1 MKYCVECGS
10 EYQDH
15 VTECAD
21 CPGSQLVDA
30 AQMRQRGLPLPQE
43 RDTREF
49 LRVATAEDPLTAED
63 YVRTLEAGNIPVF
76 SRPRRAGTVDVLT
89 TGNPH
94 PWWEIL
100 VPEEHVARATELVA
114 QEQARLEATSSEA
127 EKAAEEEELEMEA
140 AAAATSTSVP

>member
-30 AQMRQRGLPLPQE
+30 AEMRRRGLPLPHE

-49 LRVATAEDPLTAED
+49 VRVGTAEDPLTSEEF
-63 YVRTLEAGNIPVF
+63 VRVLEAEQIPVF
-76 SRPRRAGTVDVLT
+76 SRPRRGGTVDVLT
-89 TGNPH
+89 TGVSH

-100 VPEEHVARATELVA
+100 VPDEHAARATELLAEAKVKLDSTSAEAA
-114 QEQARLEATSSEA
+114 Q
-127 EKAAEEEELEMEA
+127 AAEDEERETEQQGA
-140 AAAATSTSVP
+140 PGTPS

>member
-1 MKYCVECGS
+1 MKYCAECGS

-30 AQMRQRGLPLPQE
+30 ETMRQRGLPLPHE

-49 LRVATAEDPLTAED
+49 IRVGTAEDPLTAED
-63 YVRTLEAGNIPVF
+63 FVRMLEAEHIPVF
-76 SRPRRAGTVDVLT
+76 SRPRRAGTVDMLT
-89 TGNPH
+89 TGNPL

-100 VPEEHVARATELVA
+100 VPEEHVARATELLAREKA
-114 QEQARLEATSSEA
+114 QLDATADEAA
-127 EKAAEEEELEMEA
+127 QAAEEEELEGEA
-140 AAAATSTSVP
+140 ASAASTPS

>member
-30 AQMRQRGLPLPQE
+30 AEMRRRGLPLPHE

-49 LRVATAEDPLTAED
+49 VRVGTAEDPLTSEEF
-63 YVRTLEAGNIPVF
+63 VRVLEIEHIPVF
-76 SRPRRAGTVDVLT
+76 SRPRRGGTVDVLT
-89 TGNPH
+89 TGASL

-100 VPEEHVARATELVA
+100 VPEEHAARATELLA
-114 QEQARLEATSSEA
+114 QAKAKLDSTAAEAAR
-127 EKAAEEEELEMEA
+127 AAEEEELETEQPG
-140 AAAATSTSVP
+140 ATGTPS

>member
-10 EYQDH
+10 EYQDK

-30 AQMRQRGLPLPQE
+30 ATMRERGLPLPHE

-49 LRVATAEDPLTAED
+49 IRVGTAEDPLTAED
-63 YVRTLEAGNIPVF
+63 YVRMLESEHIPVF
-76 SRPRRAGTVDVLT
+76 SRPRRGGTVDVLT
-89 TGNPH
+89 TGNPM

-100 VPEEHVARATELVA
+100 VPEEHVQRATELLAREKA
-114 QEQARLEATSSEA
+114 QLDATSDEA
-127 EKAAEEEELEMEA
+127 ARAAEEEELETEA
-140 AAAATSTSVP
+140 ANAASPHT

>member
-21 CPGSQLVDA
+21 CTGSQLVDA
-30 AQMRQRGLPLPQE
+30 AEMRRRGLPLPHE

-49 LRVATAEDPLTAED
+49 IRVGTAEDPLTAEEF
-63 YVRTLEAGNIPVF
+63 VRVLEAQQIPVF
-76 SRPRRAGTVDVLT
+76 SRARRAGTVDVLT
-89 TGNPH
+89 TGNPQ

-100 VPEEHVARATELVA
+100 VPEEHVARATELLE
-114 QEQARLEATSSEA
+114 QEKVKLEATAAEA
-127 EKAAEEEELEMEA
+127 AQAAEEEERESEQAGAPSAL
-140 AAAATSTSVP
+140 S

>member
-30 AQMRQRGLPLPQE
+30 AEMRRRGLPLPHE

-49 LRVATAEDPLTAED
+49 VRVGTAEDPLTSEAF
-63 YVRTLEAGNIPVF
+63 VRVLEAEHIPVF
-76 SRPRRAGTVDVLT
+76 SRPRRGGTVDVLT
-89 TGNPH
+89 TGVQH

-100 VPEEHVARATELVA
+100 VPDEHAARATELLA
-114 QEQARLEATSSEA
+114 QEKAKFDATADEAA
-127 EKAAEEEELEMEA
+127 QAAEDEERETEQPGA
-140 AAAATSTSVP
+140 AGTPS

>member
-30 AQMRQRGLPLPQE
+30 AEMRRRGLPLPHE

-49 LRVATAEDPLTAED
+49 VRVGTAEDPLTSEEF
-63 YVRTLEAGNIPVF
+63 VRVLEAEHIPVF
-76 SRPRRAGTVDVLT
+76 SRPRRGGTVDVLT
-89 TGNPH
+89 TGVPH

-100 VPEEHVARATELVA
+100 VPEEHAARATELLA
-114 QEQARLEATSSEA
+114 QAKARLDSTAAEAAQAAEDEERETEQAGAPSALS
-127 EKAAEEEELEMEA
+127 
-140 AAAATSTSVP
+140 

>member
-15 VTECAD
+15 VKECAD

-30 AQMRQRGLPLPQE
+30 AVMRERGLPLPHE

-49 LRVATAEDPLTAED
+49 IRVGTAEDPLTAEEF
-63 YVRTLEAGNIPVF
+63 VRMLEAEKIPVF

-89 TGNPH
+89 TGNPQ

-100 VPEEHVARATELVA
+100 VPEEHVARATELLA
-114 QEQARLEATSSEA
+114 QEKARLDATSDEAAQAAEDEERETEA
-127 EKAAEEEELEMEA
+127 EARASNS
-140 AAAATSTSVP
+140 ST

>member
-1 MKYCVECGS
+1 MKYCAECGS
-10 EYQDH
+10 EYQDQ

-30 AQMRQRGLPLPQE
+30 ETMRQQKLKAQE

-49 LRVATAEDPLTAED
+49 FRVGTAEDPLTAED
-63 YVRTLEAGNIPVF
+63 FVRLLEAEHIPVF
-76 SRPRRAGTVDVLT
+76 SRPRRGGTVDVLT

-100 VPEEHVARATELVA
+100 VPEEHVAKATELLA
-114 QEQARLEATSSEA
+114 QEKARLDATSDEA
-127 EKAAEEEELEMEA
+127 AKAAEEEELETEA
-140 AAAATSTSVP
+140 MNAATPAP

>member
-30 AQMRQRGLPLPQE
+30 AEMRRRGLPLPHE

-49 LRVATAEDPLTAED
+49 VRVGTAEDPLTSEEF
-63 YVRTLEAGNIPVF
+63 VRVLETEHIPVF
-76 SRPRRAGTVDVLT
+76 SRPRRGGTVDVLT
-89 TGNPH
+89 TGVPH

-100 VPEEHVARATELVA
+100 VPDEHAARATELLA
-114 QEQARLEATSSEA
+114 QAKAKLDSTAAEAA
-127 EKAAEEEELEMEA
+127 QAAEEEERETERPGA
-140 AAAATSTSVP
+140 PSTPS

>member
-30 AQMRQRGLPLPQE
+30 AEMRRRGLPLPHE

-49 LRVATAEDPLTAED
+49 VRVGTAEDPLTAED
-63 YVRTLEAGNIPVF
+63 FVRLLEAEHIPVF
-76 SRPRRAGTVDVLT
+76 SRPRRGGTVDVLT
-89 TGNPH
+89 TGVPH

-100 VPEEHVARATELVA
+100 VPEEHAQRATELLVQEKAKLDATADEAA
-114 QEQARLEATSSEA
+114 Q
-127 EKAAEEEELEMEA
+127 AAEEEERESEQ
-140 AAAATSTSVP
+140 STPPGTPS

>member
-10 EYQDH
+10 EYQDG

-21 CPGSQLVDA
+21 CPGSQLVEA
-30 AQMRQRGLPLPQE
+30 EGMRQRGLPLPHE

-49 LRVATAEDPLTAED
+49 LRVGTAEDPLSAEQF
-63 YVRTLEAGNIPVF
+63 VRILEAERIPVF

-89 TGNPH
+89 TGNPM

-100 VPEEHVARATELVA
+100 VPEEHTQRAAELLA
-114 QEQARLEATSSEA
+114 QEKARLESSADEA
-127 EKAAEEEELEMEA
+127 SRAAEEEELESE
-140 AAAATSTSVP
+140 ATSSPPSVS

>member
-30 AQMRQRGLPLPQE
+30 AEMRRRGLPLPHE

-49 LRVATAEDPLTAED
+49 VRVGTAEDPLTSEAF
-63 YVRTLEAGNIPVF
+63 VRVLEAEQIPVF
-76 SRPRRAGTVDVLT
+76 SRPRRGGTVDVLT
-89 TGNPH
+89 TGVPH

-100 VPEEHVARATELVA
+100 VPEEHAARATELLAEEKTKLDATAAEAA
-114 QEQARLEATSSEA
+114 Q
-127 EKAAEEEELEMEA
+127 AAEEEELETEQA
-140 AAAATSTSVP
+140 GATGTPS

>member
-30 AQMRQRGLPLPQE
+30 AEMRRRGLPLPHE

-49 LRVATAEDPLTAED
+49 IRVGTAEDPLTSEEF
-63 YVRTLEAGNIPVF
+63 VRVLEAEHIPVF
-76 SRPRRAGTVDVLT
+76 SRPRRGGTVDMLT
-89 TGNPH
+89 TGNPL

-100 VPEEHVARATELVA
+100 VPEEHAARATEILA
-114 QEQARLEATSSEA
+114 QEKEKLDATADEAVQ
-127 EKAAEEEELEMEA
+127 AAEDEELEGEQA
-140 AAAATSTSVP
+140 GTSGTQS

>member
-30 AQMRQRGLPLPQE
+30 AEMRRRGLPLPHE

-49 LRVATAEDPLTAED
+49 VRVGTAEDPLTSETF
-63 YVRTLEAGNIPVF
+63 VRVLEAEKIPVF
-76 SRPRRAGTVDVLT
+76 SRPRRGGTVDVLT
-89 TGNPH
+89 TGVQR

-100 VPEEHVARATELVA
+100 VPEEHAARAAELLRQEKASLDSTAAEAA
-114 QEQARLEATSSEA
+114 QAAEDEERETEQANPPGTPS
-127 EKAAEEEELEMEA
+127 
-140 AAAATSTSVP
+140 

>member
-30 AQMRQRGLPLPQE
+30 AEMRRRGLPLPHE

-49 LRVATAEDPLTAED
+49 VRVGTAEDPLTSEEF
-63 YVRTLEAGNIPVF
+63 VRVLEAEHIPVF
-76 SRPRRAGTVDVLT
+76 SRPRRGGTVDVLT
-89 TGNPH
+89 TGVPH

-100 VPEEHVARATELVA
+100 VPDEHAVRATELLT
-114 QEQARLEATSSEA
+114 QAKAKLDATAAEAA
-127 EKAAEEEELEMEA
+127 EAAEEESRETEQPGA
-140 AAAATSTSVP
+140 SGTPS

>member
-30 AQMRQRGLPLPQE
+30 AAMRERGLPLSHE

-49 LRVATAEDPLTAED
+49 LRVGTAEDPLTAED
-63 YVRTLEAGNIPVF
+63 YVRLLEAEHIPVF
-76 SRPRRAGTVDVLT
+76 SPPRRGGTGDVLT
-89 TGNPH
+89 TGNSH

-100 VPEEHVARATELVA
+100 VPEEHVQKATALLA
-114 QEQARLEATSSEA
+114 QEKARLDSTSDEAA
-127 EKAAEEEELEMEA
+127 RAAEEEELETEA
-140 AAAATSTSVP
+140 LNATPPAT

>member
-21 CPGSQLVDA
+21 CPGSELVDA
-30 AQMRQRGLPLPQE
+30 QTMRQRGLPLPHE

-49 LRVATAEDPLTAED
+49 IRVGTAEDPLTAED
-63 YVRTLEAGNIPVF
+63 FVKLLEAEHIPVF
-76 SRPRRAGTVDVLT
+76 ARPRRAGTVDVLT

-100 VPEEHVARATELVA
+100 VPEEHVQRATELLA
-114 QEQARLEATSSEA
+114 QEKEKLDATAEEAAR
-127 EKAAEEEELEMEA
+127 AAEEEEQESERDSSA
-140 AAAATSTSVP
+140 GTPS

>member
-10 EYQDH
+10 EYQDG

-30 AQMRQRGLPLPQE
+30 AGMRQRGLPLPDE

-49 LRVATAEDPLTAED
+49 IRVTTAEDPLTAER
-63 YVRTLEAGNIPVF
+63 YVQVLEAQGIPVF

-89 TGNPH
+89 TGNPM

-100 VPEEHVARATELVA
+100 VPEEHTQRASELLAREKAS
-114 QEQARLEATSSEA
+114 LEANSDEA
-127 EKAAEEEELEMEA
+127 ARAAEEEELEGESASPPA
-140 AAAATSTSVP
+140 AS

>member
-10 EYQDH
+10 EYQDG

-30 AQMRQRGLPLPQE
+30 AGMRQRGLPLPA
-43 RDTREF
+43 RAGHP
-49 LRVATAEDPLTAED
+49 RVHPGDHRRGSPDRRASTSRCWRPS
-63 YVRTLEAGNIPVF
+63 GIPVF

-89 TGNPH
+89 TGNPM

-100 VPEEHVARATELVA
+100 VPEEHTQRASELLAREKAS
-114 QEQARLEATSSEA
+114 LEANSDEA
-127 EKAAEEEELEMEA
+127 ARAAEEEELEGESASPPA
-140 AAAATSTSVP
+140 AS

>member
-10 EYQDH
+10 EYQDG

-21 CPGSQLVDA
+21 CPGSQLVDEA
-30 AQMRQRGLPLPQE
+30 GMRQRGLPLPHE

-49 LRVATAEDPLTAED
+49 LRVGTAEDPLTAEQF
-63 YVRTLEAGNIPVF
+63 VRILEAERIPVF

-89 TGNPH
+89 TGNPM

-100 VPEEHVARATELVA
+100 VPEEHTQRATELL
-114 QEQARLEATSSEA
+114 AREKASLEANSDEA
-127 EKAAEEEELEMEA
+127 GRAAEEEELAGESASPPA
-140 AAAATSTSVP
+140 AS

>member
-21 CPGSQLVDA
+21 CPGSKLVDA
-30 AQMRQRGLPLPQE
+30 EGMRERGLPLPHE

-49 LRVATAEDPLTAED
+49 LRVGTAEDPLTAED
-63 YVRTLEAGNIPVF
+63 FVRLLESEHIPVF
-76 SRPRRAGTVDVLT
+76 ARPRRAGTVDVLT

-100 VPEEHVARATELVA
+100 VPEEHVPRATELLA
-114 QEQARLEATSSEA
+114 QEKARMDASA
-127 EKAAEEEELEMEA
+127 DANAQAAEEEELENEA
-140 AAAATSTSVP
+140 AASASGTTR

>member
-10 EYQDH
+10 EYQDQ

-30 AQMRQRGLPLPQE
+30 EGMRQRGLPLPHE

-49 LRVATAEDPLTAED
+49 IRVGTAEDPLTAED
-63 YVRTLEAGNIPVF
+63 YVRLLEEEHIPVF
-76 SRPRRAGTVDVLT
+76 SRPRRGGTVDVLT

-100 VPEEHVARATELVA
+100 VPEEHVAKATELLAREKA
-114 QEQARLEATSSEA
+114 QLDATADEAAR
-127 EKAAEEEELEMEA
+127 AAEEEEREGET
-140 AAAATSTSVP
+140 TSPPGTPS

>member
-15 VTECAD
+15 VTQCAD
-21 CPGSQLVDA
+21 CSEIQLVDA
-30 AQMRQRGLPLPQE
+30 AEMRRRGLPLPHE

-49 LRVATAEDPLTAED
+49 IRVGTAEDPLTAEEF
-63 YVRTLEAGNIPVF
+63 VRLLEAEHIPVF
-76 SRPRRAGTVDVLT
+76 SRARRAGTVDVLT

-100 VPEEHVARATELVA
+100 VPEEFTQKASELIA
-114 QEQARLEATSSEA
+114 QSKAKMDASADENAQ
-127 EKAAEEEELEMEA
+127 AAEDEELENEQA
-140 AAAATSTSVP
+140 SAPGTAS

>member
-10 EYQDH
+10 EYQAT

-21 CPGSQLVDA
+21 CPGSLLVDA
-30 AQMRQRGLPLPQE
+30 EGMRQRGLPLPHE

-49 LRVATAEDPLTAED
+49 LRVGTAEDPLTAEQL
-63 YVRTLEAGNIPVF
+63 VRMLEAENIPVF

-89 TGNPH
+89 TGNPM

-100 VPEEHVARATELVA
+100 VPEEHTQRAAELIA
-114 QEQARLEATSSEA
+114 QQKAQQEANSDEA
-127 EKAAEEEELEMEA
+127 SRAAEEEELESESA
-140 AAAATSTSVP
+140 SAPASPH

>member
-30 AQMRQRGLPLPQE
+30 DGMRQRGLPLPHE

-49 LRVATAEDPLTAED
+49 IRVGTAEDPLTAEQF
-63 YVRTLEAGNIPVF
+63 VRMLEAERIPVF

-100 VPEEHVARATELVA
+100 VPDENVKRATELLA
-114 QEQARLEATSSEA
+114 QEKARLEATEEEA
-127 EKAAEEEELEMEA
+127 AQAAEEEERETEA
-140 AAAATSTSVP
+140 AAPPPDTTT

>member
-30 AQMRQRGLPLPQE
+30 ETMRQRRLPLPHE

-49 LRVATAEDPLTAED
+49 IRVGTAEDPLTAED
-63 YVRTLEAGNIPVF
+63 YVRLLEAEHIPVF
-76 SRPRRAGTVDVLT
+76 SRPRRGGTVDVLT

-100 VPEEHVARATELVA
+100 VPEDQVQKATELLAREKA
-114 QEQARLEATSSEA
+114 QLDATAEEAA
-127 EKAAEEEELEMEA
+127 QAAEEEERETENA
-140 AAAATSTSVP
+140 VSAPGTAT